1 MHDFP
6 RNPAR
11 CGQFCQAC
19 MDSWFDFNFFWRTLR
34 HGLKSWFSTNST
46 LTMITCILPWIIF
59 CKIVSDGSIC
69 SKSLSGW
76 RKLSAM
82 TPVKEMIQLVT
93 VFSSTPS
100 SEMLILEFLCSAPG
114 IAFVPSYLVDPYR
127 ACRIRLSRR
136 IYGLNVIF
144 VYVQHRSW
152 RQGKN
157 SKRHL
162 LDLFMV

>member
-1 MHDFP
+1 MSLPQLSWRLSIESICGLFQHMAVMHDFP
-6 RNPAR
+6 WNPAR

-34 HGLKSWFSTNST
+34 HGLKSWFSTNFT
-46 LTMITCILPWIIF
+46 LTMIILQWIIF
-59 CKIVSDGSIC
+59 CKIASDGSIC

-100 SEMLILEFLCSAPG
+100 SEMLILEFLCSMFRPWDR
-114 IAFVPSYLVDPYR
+114 FRSLVP
-127 ACRIRLSRR
+127 CRPL
-136 IYGLNVIF
+136 
-144 VYVQHRSW
+144 
-152 RQGKN
+152 
-157 SKRHL
+157 
-162 LDLFMV
+162 